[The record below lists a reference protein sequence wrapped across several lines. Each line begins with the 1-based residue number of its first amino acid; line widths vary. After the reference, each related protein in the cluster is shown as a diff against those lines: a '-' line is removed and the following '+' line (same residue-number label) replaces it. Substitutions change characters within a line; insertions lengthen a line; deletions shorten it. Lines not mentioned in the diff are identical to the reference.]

1 MSEFVHVKWMP
12 AALLSIG
19 VMLIYHV
26 ALLGILFFSFI
37 VRIIGHLYYTR
48 IIGMTVWKMSIIPI
62 DHRFIFNWKNNVK
75 KLLVVLTSLYIYIYM
90 IFYSMTLKYV
100 VKCIIL
106 INFYK
111 YLWSDNSFLSYLQ
124 KLSMF
129 LNSIMSTH
137 KI

>member
-1 MSEFVHVKWMP
+1 MP

-111 YLWSDNSFLSYLQ
+111 YL
-124 KLSMF
+124 
-129 LNSIMSTH
+129 
-137 KI
+137 

>member
-1 MSEFVHVKWMP
+1 MP

-75 KLLVVLTSLYIYIYM
+75 KLLVVLTSLYIYIY
-90 IFYSMTLKYV
+90 
-100 VKCIIL
+100 
-106 INFYK
+106 
-111 YLWSDNSFLSYLQ
+111 DFLFNDFEICCQMYH
-124 KLSMF
+124 F
-129 LNSIMSTH
+129 D
-137 KI
+137 